1 MDARWLGRRRRRPA
15 PGSRLRGT
23 GATSMAAQGCAKNG
37 ATTVS
42 NSGSSIQGTRGLAR
56 GCALIRRRPAGGS
69 FQRNEV
75 AARQREL
82 PTGARCAPGWPPSGV
97 KRFGFHEGG
106 KGRFGRWAMAFFSE
120 RGRLNGKGQV
130 TRRAGQGQGRSAA
143 STTMQCDR
151 MVGPAGRNGRGTS
164 AEGRRS
170 RTQRPRAVMRTDPG
184 TCGRGQHTT
193 LRPGRQAPRTLN
205 RHIRPAA

>member
-130 TRRAGQGQGRSAA
+130 TRRAGQGQGRVRRLQQRCSATA
-143 STTMQCDR
+143 WW
-151 MVGPAGRNGRGTS
+151 GLPAVTAGAHQRKG
-164 AEGRRS
+164 EGQGHSGHER
-170 RTQRPRAVMRTDPG
+170 
-184 TCGRGQHTT
+184 
-193 LRPGRQAPRTLN
+193 
-205 RHIRPAA
+205 